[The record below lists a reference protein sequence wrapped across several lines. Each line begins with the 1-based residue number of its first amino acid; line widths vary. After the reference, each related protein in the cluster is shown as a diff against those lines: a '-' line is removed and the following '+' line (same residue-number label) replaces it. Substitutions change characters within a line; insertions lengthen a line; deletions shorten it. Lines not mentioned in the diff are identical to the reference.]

1 MALVKRNVFPAFPS
15 IFDDVFTRDFLNGS
29 KVPMLGSE
37 DATSPAVNIKED
49 EKNFIVEVAI
59 PGLDKKDF
67 KVELDND
74 TLTISSEKE
83 TENEEKKE
91 NYTRKEFSYSSFK
104 RVFTLPENMT
114 DGDKVNATYDAG
126 ILSVR
131 IPKKEE
137 AIKKPV
143 RLIDIA

>member
-1 MALVKRNVFPAFPS
+1 MTLVKRNVFPAFPS
-15 IFDDVFTRDFLNGS
+15 LFDDVFTRDFLNGS
-29 KVPMLGSE
+29 KVPVLGSN
-37 DATSPAVNIKED
+37 DVTAPAVNIKED
-49 EKNFIVEVAI
+49 DKNFVVEVAA
-59 PGLDKKDF
+59 PGLTKKDF

-83 TENEEKKE
+83 MSNEDSNEQFK
-91 NYTRKEFSYSSFK
+91 RKEFSYSSFK

-114 DGDKVNATYDAG
+114 DGDKIKATYDSG
-126 ILSVR
+126 ILSVN
-131 IPKKEE
+131 IPKREE